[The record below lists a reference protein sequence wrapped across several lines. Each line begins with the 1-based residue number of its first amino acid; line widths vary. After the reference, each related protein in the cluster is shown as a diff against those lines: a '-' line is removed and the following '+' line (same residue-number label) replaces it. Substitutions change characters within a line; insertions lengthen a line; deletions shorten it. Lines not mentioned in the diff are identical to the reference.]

1 MIFTGLQPSVDR
13 LRSTVYGVQPEFEV
27 VLACSNKAKKQFEEA
42 GQSGSGKED
51 EK

>member
-1 MIFTGLQPSVDR
+1 MIFARLQPAVDI
-13 LRSTVYGVQPEFEV
+13 LRSAVYGVQPGLEV

-42 GQSGSGKED
+42 GWSGSGKED

>member
-1 MIFTGLQPSVDR
+1 MQPPVDR
-13 LRSTVYGVQPEFEV
+13 LKSTVYGVQSGFEV

-42 GQSGSGKED
+42 GHSGSGKED